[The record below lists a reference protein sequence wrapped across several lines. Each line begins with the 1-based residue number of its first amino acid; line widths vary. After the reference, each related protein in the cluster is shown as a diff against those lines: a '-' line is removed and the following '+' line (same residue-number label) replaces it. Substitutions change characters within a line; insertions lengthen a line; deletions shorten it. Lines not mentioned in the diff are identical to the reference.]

1 MEFLVPLHLADLEL
15 PKAERYHVHNVHA
28 FDDVNDK
35 EVASRLRKLEQH
47 VLSTTDAGLEL
58 LQEECL
64 DFCYSLVKKLPGFSE
79 AIQLRI
85 VEVLTAFVSNVTDGV
100 TTIERS
106 NEPDEIAQYRSAFK
120 VSVYFLIMTL
130 TALSHQLLQQEKDI
144 VAKGGGDGDPS
155 AHEIDCDG
163 NVWAVEDE
171 SPGRVLYSKVVFQ
184 LLENTALCRSKTLKP
199 MMYHLVGK
207 SLQKVPSI
215 HISVVTSLV
224 ELIYAH
230 EHLSGWV
237 ADMVELLYFKYEN
250 LVFAADLISEIGKTS
265 SRDASKDTIGTKNIS
280 TFLSNLSTLTPYLIM
295 ENLSFVLAL
304 LDSESYQLRNASV
317 TCITQ
322 ILLWNFRQKG
332 SQLDQER
339 ETTVEKEKQSRK
351 KTRSR
356 KNRGDDDDDDGSE
369 ATESDNEDDDAA
381 PVAVAD
387 RGSARRDLSRSTR
400 DQLLDVLEDR
410 MHDVNSFAR
419 SHVLKMWFLLCEEG
433 ALPIHML
440 KRVTLIAVGR
450 LQDKAA
456 VVRRHS
462 MHLLTLLLESNPFMG
477 NLERDSYSV
486 KRDEL
491 LEELKKKREEMI
503 AFAEKEVQAAMGDV
517 QIGEDD
523 ADGEN
528 NGESDEQQKAKVEQE
543 VKTMAR
549 LLQFYEDAM
558 SFIDEFELKA
568 LPLITQLLGSK
579 SVSDVLEAIQ
589 FFEKAYRFHLQ
600 AAYSGIK
607 KMLTLIWRA
616 DPSVHDQLLNTFA
629 ALFIQIN
636 TGDADR
642 QSPEVIAEN
651 LVKFLDECTV
661 AEYTCLEKIVGE
673 LHQKRLIPMSVINA
687 LWDFVD
693 ETSFPAAVLGNAL
706 SMLSMIAS
714 VDRAMLLSN
723 DRLSQ
728 IYANGFGD
736 VSCKTDTSTRVLSA
750 ACRLIQCLHLDSKAA
765 ENASIRQRI
774 QRVNLETIE
783 QIVARL
789 QGFLVLDFVPKGEMQ
804 IVSSQSAWFDTAQ
817 QTIEA
822 IFSICE
828 QPEEICGEVVRH
840 LAQHLF
846 QDEDED
852 TISIFELA
860 HFLFV
865 VGHVAV
871 KVAVHIEKLATS
883 VKKLRVRHEEKLNK
897 RAGSMDEAS
906 GQANN
911 DPEDVSAMED
921 ELGVAAEVE
930 AEEDMYVQNMTQKEI
945 VCRNL
950 LGTYGP
956 LIIRVLRGGNDEIS
970 GDELLI
976 ECAVVALSKFM
987 AVSDEF
993 CEKHLQLL
1001 FTILQESPLPSV
1013 RGDVI
1018 IALGD
1023 LSYRYPNL
1031 IEPWTTHLY
1040 NRLRDVDL
1048 NVRKNTIVVLS
1059 HLILNDMIKVKAQI
1073 SEIAISLVDEEEGI
1087 RNMTKLFFHELS
1099 KKGTNPIYNMLPDAI
1114 GQLSSSELV
1123 SNENFESI
1131 SRFLIQFLTKEKQIE
1146 SIVEKLCQ
1154 RFPSAVKVK
1163 HQRDLAFCLA
1173 QLPHTEKSLRYLL
1186 QNRKLLRDA
1195 LTDSGVT
1202 KHFAH
1207 LVNKA
1212 RRGNIASA
1220 TTAEMKDAIDQLDK
1234 LVERA
1239 ENGEEEDEDAA
1250 VTVDGGVSSSSG
1262 APREP
1267 ATPKPKGKTRRG
1279 SKKVVQRE
1287 SPKAKRTPRPKR
1299 KTRAQV
1305 VESSASS
1312 SEDE

>member
-1 MEFLVPLHLADLEL
+1 M
-15 PKAERYHVHNVHA
+15 
-28 FDDVNDK
+28 
-35 EVASRLRKLEQH
+35 
-47 VLSTTDAGLEL
+47 
-58 LQEECL
+58 
-64 DFCYSLVKKLPGFSE
+64 
-79 AIQLRI
+79 
-85 VEVLTAFVSNVTDGV
+85 
-100 TTIERS
+100 
-106 NEPDEIAQYRSAFK
+106 
-120 VSVYFLIMTL
+120 
-130 TALSHQLLQQEKDI
+130 
-144 VAKGGGDGDPS
+144 
-155 AHEIDCDG
+155 
-163 NVWAVEDE
+163 
-171 SPGRVLYSKVVFQ
+171 
-184 LLENTALCRSKTLKP
+184 
-199 MMYHLVGK
+199 GK
-207 SLQKVPSI
+207 SLQKVPAV

-332 SQLDQER
+332 NQLDQSEESRER
-339 ETTVEKEKQSRK
+339 EEEEQARK
-351 KTRSR
+351 RASLDR
-356 KNRGDDDDDDGSE
+356 RGGSDSGDSDAISDDD
-369 ATESDNEDDDAA
+369 EDTPTAA
-381 PVAVAD
+381 VPD
-387 RGSARRDLSRSTR
+387 RAAARRDLSRSTR

-477 NLERDSYSV
+477 NLERASYST

-491 LEELKKKREEMI
+491 LEELKKKRDEMI
-503 AFAEKEVQAAMGDV
+503 AHAEKEVQAAMSDV
-517 QIGEDD
+517 QIKDEMVEETDGV
-523 ADGEN
+523 ADSER
-528 NGESDEQQKAKVEQE
+528 KVQLEQE

-568 LPLITQLLGSK
+568 LPLITQLLGSR

-607 KMLTLIWRA
+607 KMLTLTWRA

-629 ALFIQIN
+629 SLFIQI
-636 TGDADR
+636 DASDPDR
-642 QSPEVIAEN
+642 QSPEAIAEN

-693 ETSFPAAVLGNAL
+693 ESAYPAAVLGNAL

-736 VSCKTDTSTRVLSA
+736 VSCKTDVTTRVLSA
-750 ACRLIQCLHLDSKAA
+750 ACRLIQCLHLDSKSA

-789 QGFLVLDFVPKGEMQ
+789 QGFLVLEFTSKDQ
-804 IVSSQSAWFDTAQ
+804 LQAVSSQSAWFDTAQ
-817 QTIEA
+817 QAIEA

-828 QPEEICGEVVRH
+828 KPEEICGEVVRH
-840 LAQHLF
+840 LSQGLF
-846 QDEDED
+846 QDEDEQ

-871 KVAVHIEKLATS
+871 KVAVHIEKLS
-883 VKKLRVRHEEKLNK
+883 MSMKKLRVKHEEKLNK
-897 RAGSMDEAS
+897 RSGSMDES
-906 GQANN
+906 GGANN

-950 LGTYGP
+950 LGMYGP

-1114 GQLSSSELV
+1114 GQLSSRYVSLCVVIFSLRGRVIVLTDLLCCCLCVCSELV

-1131 SRFLIQFLTKEKQIE
+1131 SRFMIQFLTKEKQIE

-1173 QLPHTEKSLRYLL
+1173 QLTHTEKSLRYMI
-1186 QNRKLLRDA
+1186 QNRKLMRDA

-1202 KHFAH
+1202 ENFSH
-1207 LVNKA
+1207 LVNKV
-1212 RRGNIASA
+1212 RRGNNTAS
-1220 TTAEMKDAIDQLDK
+1220 TTTEMKDAIDQLEK
-1234 LVERA
+1234 IVESA
-1239 ENGEEEDEDAA
+1239 ENGEEEDDVVAIEG
-1250 VTVDGGVSSSSG
+1250 GGV

-1267 ATPKPKGKTRRG
+1267 ATPKPKARGRRG
-1279 SKKVVQRE
+1279 SKKTKELAVQNFVE
-1287 SPKAKRTPRPKR
+1287 SAVKPKRSARQTTKKKPKAR
-1299 KTRAQV
+1299 V
-1305 VESSASS
+1305 VESGDEASS
-1312 SEDE
+1312 DDDE

>member
-1 MEFLVPLHLADLEL
+1 M
-15 PKAERYHVHNVHA
+15 
-28 FDDVNDK
+28 
-35 EVASRLRKLEQH
+35 SQ
-47 VLSTTDAGLEL
+47 
-58 LQEECL
+58 
-64 DFCYSLVKKLPGFSE
+64 
-79 AIQLRI
+79 
-85 VEVLTAFVSNVTDGV
+85 
-100 TTIERS
+100 
-106 NEPDEIAQYRSAFK
+106 
-120 VSVYFLIMTL
+120 
-130 TALSHQLLQQEKDI
+130 
-144 VAKGGGDGDPS
+144 
-155 AHEIDCDG
+155 
-163 NVWAVEDE
+163 
-171 SPGRVLYSKVVFQ
+171 
-184 LLENTALCRSKTLKP
+184 
-199 MMYHLVGK
+199 LVGK

-265 SRDASKDTIGTKNIS
+265 SRDASKDTVGTKNIS

-332 SQLDQER
+332 NQLDQSDEARER
-339 ETTVEKEKQSRK
+339 EERELAK
-351 KTRSR
+351 KRRASL
-356 KNRGDDDDDDGSE
+356 NPNDDDDDDDDVEQDEGSE
-369 ATESDNEDDDAA
+369 DEEPSA
-381 PVAVAD
+381 PVAERD
-387 RGSARRDLSRSTR
+387 SARRDLSRSTR

-410 MHDVNSFAR
+410 MHDINSFAR
-419 SHVLKMWFLLCEEG
+419 SHVLKMWYLLCEEG

-477 NLERDSYSV
+477 NLQRDSYSA

-503 AFAEKEVQAAMGDV
+503 EHAEKEVLAAMSDVPAGGDD
-517 QIGEDD
+517 E
-523 ADGEN
+523 A
-528 NGESDEQQKAKVEQE
+528 GESNSVSDTERKVQLEQE
-543 VKTMAR
+543 MKTMAR
-549 LLQFYEDAM
+549 MLQFYEDAM
-558 SFIDEFELKA
+558 AFIDEFELEA

-579 SVSDVLEAIQ
+579 SVSDVLESIQ

-600 AAYSGIK
+600 AAYGGIK

-629 ALFIQIN
+629 SLFIQI
-636 TGDADR
+636 DMSDPDR
-642 QSPEVIAEN
+642 ESAEVIAEN

-687 LWDFVD
+687 MWDFVD
-693 ETSFPAAVLGNAL
+693 ESAYPAAVLGNAL

-736 VSCKTDTSTRVLSA
+736 VSCKTDVTTRVLSS
-750 ACRLIQCLHLDSKAA
+750 ACRLIQCLHLDSKSA
-765 ENASIRQRI
+765 ENESIRQRI

-789 QGFLVLDFVPKGEMQ
+789 QGFLVLEFTSKDQLQV
-804 IVSSQSAWFDTAQ
+804 VSSQSAWFDSAQ
-817 QTIEA
+817 QAIEA

-828 QPEEICGEVVRH
+828 KPEEICGEVVRH
-840 LAQHLF
+840 LGQGLF
-846 QDEDED
+846 QDENEES
-852 TISIFELA
+852 ISVFELA

-883 VKKLRVRHEEKLNK
+883 VKRFRVKHEEKLSK
-897 RAGSMDEAS
+897 RSSDTVGN
-906 GQANN
+906 GNT

-930 AEEDMYVQNMTQKEI
+930 AEEDMYVQTMTQKEI

-950 LGTYGP
+950 LGMYGP
-956 LIIRVLRGGNDEIS
+956 LVIRVLRGGNEEIS
-970 GDELLI
+970 GDELLM
-976 ECAVVALSKFM
+976 ECAAVALSKFM

-1013 RGDVI
+1013 RGNVI

-1048 NVRKNTIVVLS
+1048 SVRKNTIVVLS

-1087 RNMTKLFFHELS
+1087 RNMTKLFFNELS

-1114 GQLSSSELV
+1114 GQLSSRYQS
-1123 SNENFESI
+1123 SDM
-1131 SRFLIQFLTKEKQIE
+1131 
-1146 SIVEKLCQ
+1146 LCYE
-1154 RFPSAVKVK
+1154 VLWK
-1163 HQRDLAFCLA
+1163 
-1173 QLPHTEKSLRYLL
+1173 
-1186 QNRKLLRDA
+1186 
-1195 LTDSGVT
+1195 
-1202 KHFAH
+1202 
-1207 LVNKA
+1207 
-1212 RRGNIASA
+1212 
-1220 TTAEMKDAIDQLDK
+1220 
-1234 LVERA
+1234 
-1239 ENGEEEDEDAA
+1239 
-1250 VTVDGGVSSSSG
+1250 
-1262 APREP
+1262 PR
-1267 ATPKPKGKTRRG
+1267 
-1279 SKKVVQRE
+1279 
-1287 SPKAKRTPRPKR
+1287 
-1299 KTRAQV
+1299 
-1305 VESSASS
+1305 
-1312 SEDE
+1312 

>member
-1 MEFLVPLHLADLEL
+1 M
-15 PKAERYHVHNVHA
+15 
-28 FDDVNDK
+28 
-35 EVASRLRKLEQH
+35 
-47 VLSTTDAGLEL
+47 
-58 LQEECL
+58 
-64 DFCYSLVKKLPGFSE
+64 
-79 AIQLRI
+79 
-85 VEVLTAFVSNVTDGV
+85 
-100 TTIERS
+100 
-106 NEPDEIAQYRSAFK
+106 
-120 VSVYFLIMTL
+120 
-130 TALSHQLLQQEKDI
+130 
-144 VAKGGGDGDPS
+144 
-155 AHEIDCDG
+155 
-163 NVWAVEDE
+163 
-171 SPGRVLYSKVVFQ
+171 
-184 LLENTALCRSKTLKP
+184 
-199 MMYHLVGK
+199 
-207 SLQKVPSI
+207 
-215 HISVVTSLV
+215 

-265 SRDASKDTIGTKNIS
+265 SRDASKDTVGTKNIS

-332 SQLDQER
+332 NQIDQER
-339 ETTVEKEKQSRK
+339 EAAEEQSRK
-351 KTRSR
+351 SADLRDKDED
-356 KNRGDDDDDDGSE
+356 NDEHEGSDEELEE
-369 ATESDNEDDDAA
+369 AQPA
-381 PVAVAD
+381 VVAD
-387 RGSARRDLSRSTR
+387 RESARRDLSRSTR

-477 NLERDSYSV
+477 NLERDSYST

-491 LEELKKKREEMI
+491 LKELKKKRDEMI
-503 AFAEKEVQAAMGDV
+503 AHAEKEVQAAMSDV
-517 QIGEDD
+517 QIAEDG
-523 ADGEN
+523 AEEAAGVV
-528 NGESDEQQKAKVEQE
+528 DEQQKAKLEQE

-629 ALFIQIN
+629 SLFIQID
-636 TGDADR
+636 TSDADR
-642 QSPEVIAEN
+642 QSPEAIAEN

-750 ACRLIQCLHLDSKAA
+750 ACRLIQCLHLDSKSAV
-765 ENASIRQRI
+765 NASIRQRI

-789 QGFLVLDFVPKGEMQ
+789 QGFLVLDFVPKEQMQ
-804 IVSSQSAWFDTAQ
+804 VVSSQSAWFDTAQ

-828 QPEEICGEVVRH
+828 KPEEICGEVVKH
-840 LAQHLF
+840 LAQQLF
-846 QDEDED
+846 QDEDEE

-883 VKKLRVRHEEKLNK
+883 VKKLRVKHEEKLSK
-897 RAGSMDEAS
+897 RTGSMDETS
-906 GQANN
+906 GGTSI

-956 LIIRVLRGGNDEIS
+956 LIIRVLRGGNEEIS

-987 AVSDEF
+987 AVSDEY

-1048 NVRKNTIVVLS
+1048 SVRKNTIVVLS

-1114 GQLSSSELV
+1114 GQLSS
-1123 SNENFESI
+1123 
-1131 SRFLIQFLTKEKQIE
+1131 RYIQT
-1146 SIVEKLCQ
+1146 
-1154 RFPSAVKVK
+1154 
-1163 HQRDLAFCLA
+1163 H
-1173 QLPHTEKSLRYLL
+1173 
-1186 QNRKLLRDA
+1186 
-1195 LTDSGVT
+1195 
-1202 KHFAH
+1202 HFVH
-1207 LVNKA
+1207 C
-1212 RRGNIASA
+1212 RRGHSIFSL
-1220 TTAEMKDAIDQLDK
+1220 T
-1234 LVERA
+1234 
-1239 ENGEEEDEDAA
+1239 
-1250 VTVDGGVSSSSG
+1250 
-1262 APREP
+1262 
-1267 ATPKPKGKTRRG
+1267 
-1279 SKKVVQRE
+1279 
-1287 SPKAKRTPRPKR
+1287 
-1299 KTRAQV
+1299 
-1305 VESSASS
+1305 
-1312 SEDE
+1312 

>member
-1 MEFLVPLHLADLEL
+1 
-15 PKAERYHVHNVHA
+15 
-28 FDDVNDK
+28 
-35 EVASRLRKLEQH
+35 
-47 VLSTTDAGLEL
+47 
-58 LQEECL
+58 
-64 DFCYSLVKKLPGFSE
+64 
-79 AIQLRI
+79 
-85 VEVLTAFVSNVTDGV
+85 
-100 TTIERS
+100 
-106 NEPDEIAQYRSAFK
+106 
-120 VSVYFLIMTL
+120 
-130 TALSHQLLQQEKDI
+130 
-144 VAKGGGDGDPS
+144 
-155 AHEIDCDG
+155 
-163 NVWAVEDE
+163 
-171 SPGRVLYSKVVFQ
+171 
-184 LLENTALCRSKTLKP
+184 
-199 MMYHLVGK
+199 
-207 SLQKVPSI
+207 
-215 HISVVTSLV
+215 
-224 ELIYAH
+224 
-230 EHLSGWV
+230 
-237 ADMVELLYFKYEN
+237 
-250 LVFAADLISEIGKTS
+250 
-265 SRDASKDTIGTKNIS
+265 
-280 TFLSNLSTLTPYLIM
+280 
-295 ENLSFVLAL
+295 
-304 LDSESYQLRNASV
+304 
-317 TCITQ
+317 
-322 ILLWNFRQKG
+322 
-332 SQLDQER
+332 
-339 ETTVEKEKQSRK
+339 
-351 KTRSR
+351 
-356 KNRGDDDDDDGSE
+356 
-369 ATESDNEDDDAA
+369 
-381 PVAVAD
+381 
-387 RGSARRDLSRSTR
+387 
-400 DQLLDVLEDR
+400 

-503 AFAEKEVQAAMGDV
+503 ALAEKEVQAAMSDV
-517 QIGEDD
+517 QIG
-523 ADGEN
+523 DGDVEEEN

-636 TGDADR
+636 AGDADR

-723 DRLSQ
+723 DRLNQ

-789 QGFLVLDFVPKGEMQ
+789 QGFLVLDFVPKGQMQ
-804 IVSSQSAWFDTAQ
+804 VVSSQSAWFDTAQ

-883 VKKLRVRHEEKLNK
+883 VKKLRVKHEEKLSK
-897 RAGSMDEAS
+897 RTGNMDEAS
-906 GQANN
+906 GHTNN

-956 LIIRVLRGGNDEIS
+956 LIIRVLRGGNEEIS

-1173 QLPHTEKSLRYLL
+1173 QLSHTEKSLRYLL

-1212 RRGNIASA
+1212 RRGNTAAA
-1220 TTAEMKDAIDQLDK
+1220 TTNEMKDAIDQLDK

-1250 VTVDGGVSSSSG
+1250 VTIDGGVSASSG

-1279 SKKVVQRE
+1279 SKKVAQRE

-1305 VESSASS
+1305 VESNASS
-1312 SEDE
+1312 SEGE